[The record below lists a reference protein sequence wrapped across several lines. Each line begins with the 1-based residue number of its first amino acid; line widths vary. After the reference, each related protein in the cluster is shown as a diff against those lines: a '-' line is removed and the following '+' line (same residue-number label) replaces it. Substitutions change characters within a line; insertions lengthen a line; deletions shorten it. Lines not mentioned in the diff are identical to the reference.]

1 MDLILHPS
9 DAKGGLSDRYQHAF
23 ENAVELLIVNA
34 YLTEWDSS
42 RALNDACSH
51 FRMIIGKDFGI
62 TRKAACRA
70 VMNWLPPGRKARF
83 MVAGQ
88 IGGFHPK
95 AIFWKEASGRAF
107 AIIGSSNL
115 TVAAFATNYE
125 ANVFCPLSLS
135 DYQAAKAWVNTIIT
149 QSVPVSDAWLEN
161 YQEAPLKGGKGKSKQ
176 KSGASD
182 NIAHVR
188 LPLPRP
194 KGTAEMLRQR
204 RTVLGEYANNRT
216 GLMTLFQDCA
226 AGRISSSKFY
236 EALPSHWG
244 GDVGG
249 RLQGRGWERQG
260 KASDFKLLSISFLKI
275 VNAGAD
281 KRDDVIVEEID
292 RLSKAGTV
300 PARGAFLSEMLCLR
314 FPKLFPVINQP
325 VYDYLKDVGFQPST
339 RASEGDRYM
348 MVAQTLRASLVQ
360 NPSHPAKNLAELD
373 TVIWKKY
380 NKEDRSRRLA
390 KSS

>member
-9 DAKGGLSDRYQHAF
+9 DAASGLSERYRQAF
-23 ENAVELLIVNA
+23 DNAVELLIVNA
-34 YLTEWDSS
+34 YLTEWDSL
-42 RALNDACSH
+42 RVLNSNCSH

-95 AIFWKEASGRAF
+95 AVFWKEANGRTF

-125 ANVFCPLSLS
+125 ANIFCPLSLQ
-135 DYQAAKAWVNTIIT
+135 DYQEAKEWVDTIV
-149 QSVPVSDAWLEN
+149 QRSVPVSDAWLEN
-161 YQEAPLKGGKGKSKQ
+161 YHEAPMNGGGGKSKP

-188 LPLPRP
+188 LLLPRP
-194 KGTAEMLRQR
+194 AGMVASIR
-204 RTVLGEYANNRT
+204 RRREVLEEYAKNRK
-216 GLMTLFQDCA
+216 GLMDLFQNCA
-226 AGRISSSKFY
+226 DRKITSKAFY

-244 GDVGG
+244 GEVGG
-249 RLQGRGWERQG
+249 RIQGKGWERRG
-260 KASDFKLLSISFLKI
+260 KASDFQLLAQSFLKI
-275 VNAGAD
+275 VNADAD
-281 KRDDVIVEEID
+281 ARDDVVVEEID
-292 RLSKAGTV
+292 RLARADTV

-314 FPKLFPVINQP
+314 FPELFPVINKP
-325 VYDYLKDVGFQPST
+325 VQNYLKDVGFDPSS
-339 RASEGDRYM
+339 RASEGDWYM
-348 MVAQTLRASLVQ
+348 TLAQTLRVSLLQ
-360 NPSHPAKNLAELD
+360 NPTHPAKNLAELD
-373 TVIWKKY
+373 TVIWLKY
-380 NKEDRSRRLA
+380 H
-390 KSS
+390 